1 MGADEIKT
9 IFKRTHKSLNVL
21 KIADYDDSNYIIEAV
36 EDEEKV
42 DYNAPFYLMNKE
54 SKVVI
59 PFSPLENIEKF
70 RKAFKDRLIEE

>member
-36 EDEEKV
+36 EDEEKI

-70 RKAFKDRLIEE
+70 RKAFKDRLIED